1 MIRRCEVELV
11 LEAIRRS
18 GVADDVEKI
27 LVPHHTGR
35 PRELSVE
42 VFFAGAVLVA
52 SRGLTLTLDNI
63 HKALTQ
69 WIAPSVQNA
78 LGTRI
83 KAAAGQQSAP
93 ITIRQVRYLLS
104 AIEKRL
110 EFTVASVPGLTDV
123 EREIRADALQ
133 AIIDKLIRASQPEVI
148 PKQISL
154 AWDSSGV
161 ESWGKPKWRATAT
174 SDEIDADLDEI
185 SEATASSEE
194 VSETEGVK
202 GRGSRKKKKKV
213 ARRLHSFDP
222 DAHLGYRTKTH
233 DNRSNKLF
241 GYDLF
246 AGVGVLPVGANPDD
260 MPKVLLSMALRP
272 AAGDTSEPTLALIDR
287 LTEQGYQIDELLGDR
302 GFSYKRPEDWSTKL
316 HERNISQVQDIHPND
331 HGVKDY
337 EGIRVI
343 DGLPYCASLPDELVH
358 IVRPQRFKVGP
369 LKKRASAEEK
379 LNHERNTKD
388 LERFQAQIA
397 ERQRYS
403 FVFNQNT
410 PRAHDPFKTQWICP
424 GKAGKVKCALC
435 PLSADYGDDRPV
447 VQGPGPLATALKC
460 CRQATVVIPGPALSK
475 LRQRDDWGSPQWIES
490 FARRTHIEGI
500 FGNLRNQSTQNIK
513 RGFCRVVGLVKTSL
527 MLTFEVVAA
536 NIRIVRQWAKR
547 TGLTTDP
554 LCVPFPLD
562 HGFEE
567 LDENGQICLA
577 EPFSFDDPPDD
588 LAS

>member
-11 LEAIRRS
+11 LKAVRRS

-42 VFFAGAVLVA
+42 VFFVGAVLVA
-52 SRGLTLTLDNI
+52 AKGLTLTLDNI
-63 HKALTQ
+63 HKMLTKE
-69 WIAPSVQNA
+69 ITPSVQIA
-78 LGTRI
+78 LGIRF
-83 KAAAGQQSAP
+83 KPVAGQPGEA
-93 ITIRQVRYLLS
+93 ITVRQVCYLLN

-110 EFTVASVPGLTDV
+110 EFTEASAPGLTDA
-123 EREIRADALQ
+123 EREHRGDALQ
-133 AIIDKLIRASQPEVI
+133 AIIDKLIRASHPQTM
-148 PKQISL
+148 PKNIAV

-161 ESWGKPKWRATAT
+161 ESFAKPRWAATAT
-174 SDEIDADLDEI
+174 TDATDVDLDEV
-185 SEATASSEE
+185 EAAMTE
-194 VSETEGVK
+194 VRSAMQVGTTKQGTTKHGKEIRPVT
-202 GRGSRKKKKKV
+202 
-213 ARRLHSFDP
+213 SFDP

-246 AGVGVLPVGANPDD
+246 AGVGVLPVGVDPDV
-260 MPKVLLSMALRP
+260 MPKLLLSMTLRP
-272 AAGDTSEPTLALIDR
+272 AAGDTSEPTLAIIDR
-287 LTEQGYQIDELLGDR
+287 LTEQGYEIDELLVDR
-302 GFSYKRPEDWSTKL
+302 GFSYKRPEDWAMEL
-316 HERNISQVQDIHPND
+316 HRRGISQVQDIHPFD
-331 HGVKDY
+331 HGVKDF

-358 IVRPQRFKVGP
+358 IARPRHFKVGP
-369 LKKRASAEEK
+369 LKKRTTVEEK
-379 LNHERNTKD
+379 LNHERNTQD
-388 LERFQAQIA
+388 LARFQAQIA
-397 ERQRYS
+397 ERQQYA

-410 PRAHDPFKTQWICP
+410 PRVHDPFKTQWICP
-424 GKAGKVKCALC
+424 GKAGKVTCALC

-447 VQGPGPLATALKC
+447 VQDPGPLATAPKC
-460 CRQATVVIPGPALSK
+460 CRQSTVVIPGPALSK

-490 FARRTHIEGI
+490 FARRSHIEGI
-500 FGNLRNQSTQNIK
+500 FGNLRNPSTQNIK

-554 LCVPFPLD
+554 LGVPFPLD

>member
-11 LEAIRRS
+11 LKAIRRS

-35 PRELSVE
+35 PRDLSVA
-42 VFFAGAVLVA
+42 VFFVGAVLVA

-83 KAAAGQQSAP
+83 KAATGQQSAP

-110 EFTVASVPGLTDV
+110 EYSMGYAPNLTVV
-123 EREIRADALQ
+123 EREIRSETLHS
-133 AIIDKLIRASQPEVI
+133 ILDKLIRASHPQTM
-148 PKQISL
+148 PKNISV

-161 ESWGKPKWRATAT
+161 ESFGKPRWAATTT
-174 SDEIDADLDEI
+174 SDATDADLDEV
-185 SEATASSEE
+185 EAAMTE
-194 VSETEGVK
+194 VQAVMQVGKTKQGK
-202 GRGSRKKKKKV
+202 TKHGKKEIRPV
-213 ARRLHSFDP
+213 TSFDL

-233 DNRSNKLF
+233 DNKSTKLF

-246 AGVGVLPVGANPDD
+246 AGVGVLPVGVDPDV
-260 MPKVLLSMALRP
+260 MPKLLLSMTLRP
-272 AAGDTSEPTLALIDR
+272 AAGDTSDPTLGALDR
-287 LTEQGYQIDELLGDR
+287 LVDEGYQIDELLVDR
-302 GFSYKRPEDWSTKL
+302 GFSYKLPEDWAMEL
-316 HERNISQVQDIHPND
+316 HRRGISQVQDIHPLD
-331 HGVKDY
+331 RGVKDY
-337 EGIRVI
+337 EGIRVVR
-343 DGLPYCASLPDELVH
+343 GVPYCVATDDELFDNPPPPH
-358 IVRPQRFKVGP
+358 FKVGS
-369 LKKRASAEEK
+369 LKQRATNEER
-379 LNHERNTKD
+379 LNHERNTKALD
-388 LERFQAQIA
+388 EFLARNTKLQQHA
-397 ERQRYS
+397 
-403 FVFNQNT
+403 FVFNQNVPT
-410 PRAHDPFKTQWICP
+410 KADPFQTQWICP
-424 GKAGKVKCALC
+424 GKAGKVKCQLC
-435 PLSADYGDDRPV
+435 PLSEHYPADRPV
-447 VQGPGPLATALKC
+447 VENPGPLATAPKC
-460 CRQATVVIPGPALSK
+460 CRQSTIVIPGPVLSK
-475 LRQRDDWGSPQWIES
+475 LRQRDPWGSPRWIDS
-490 FARRTHIEGI
+490 FARRSAIEGI
-500 FGNLRNQSTQNIK
+500 FGNLRSQSTQNIK

-527 MLTFEVVAA
+527 MLAFEAVAA
-536 NIRIVRQWAKR
+536 NIRLVRKWAKR